1 MEITIYTCLL
11 TKWYM
16 DIDSRHIDL
25 LIQLKTKYDYNSILI
40 SIFII
45 SLLLIYYKNRSPFF
59 FKKYFNLNH
68 IIYMGN
74 KEDFF
79 YRDSLFSFQNI
90 FPIFI
95 YSIVM
100 SFFYG
105 FIITDSKNSL
115 FSVFENI
122 HFLRLLFFLSTFIF
136 LFSYTRILVI
146 HLLFFFNKFSNKF
159 KKIYTINFIRLTLN
173 ISFLAI
179 SFSFLSYLLL
189 PFKYA
194 FMIYIVSK
202 LILVFLRPL
211 MLYNFSMKVE
221 SGKKLKIIFL
231 ILLSDILPSII
242 FFDSMNFLKY
252 FEIILNYFN

>member
-1 MEITIYTCLL
+1 
-11 TKWYM
+11 
-16 DIDSRHIDL
+16 
-25 LIQLKTKYDYNSILI
+25 
-40 SIFII
+40 
-45 SLLLIYYKNRSPFF
+45 
-59 FKKYFNLNH
+59 
-68 IIYMGN
+68 MGN
-74 KEDFF
+74 KKDFF
-79 YRDSLFSFQNI
+79 YKDNLFTFQNI

-95 YSIVM
+95 YSIVI
-100 SFFYG
+100 SFFFG

-136 LFSYTRILVI
+136 LYFYTRILI
-146 HLLFFFNKFSNKF
+146 IYLLFFFNKFSNKF

-189 PFKYA
+189 PFDYA
-194 FMIYIVSK
+194 FTIFIVTKSI
-202 LILVFLRPL
+202 LIILRPL

-221 SGKKLKIIFL
+221 SAKKLKIILL
-231 ILLSDILPSII
+231 ILLSDMLPSII
-242 FFDSMNFLKY
+242 FFDPINFLKY